1 MKNCE
6 LYASLRHLRHK
17 KIEILLL
24 NGGKV
29 VRENLRG
36 ENESIT

>member
-1 MKNCE
+1 MQA
-6 LYASLRHLRHK
+6 YDISIIK